1 MGRLSRLTALLAAA
15 VLFPSLTDAQTA
27 KPAKV
32 DPVKVRAK
40 LLQGQYIEGKLV
52 RIDANEKTFTFA
64 YVVETKTPNP
74 EGQKQY
80 AAAFATFSAALAK
93 RSTPLA
99 DLKKL
104 QKEGIAAEKG
114 AFNIE
119 ETQIAFEL
127 KGDKAFVVRTLV
139 LPKGADG
146 KVQKLTPADEKKLKG
161 DPKQPGY
168 YMGYAAE
175 VKDLDQKKW
184 VRAYL
189 DKKFKPAAG
198 TKPDEAVYPATM
210 LVIIPDPPVVTNF
223 KIPGE

>member
-1 MGRLSRLTALLAAA
+1 MGRLSRLVVLLTA
-15 VLFPSLTDAQTA
+15 VLLFPTLTDAQTA

-32 DPVKVRAK
+32 DPEKVRAK
-40 LLQGQYIEGKLV
+40 LLLAQYMEGKLV
-52 RIDANEKTFTFA
+52 RIDAAEKQFTFA
-64 YVVETKTPNP
+64 HVIETKTPNA
-74 EGQKQY
+74 EGQKQLNAAY
-80 AAAFATFSAALAK
+80 AQFNAALAK

-104 QKEGIAAEKG
+104 QKAGIAAEKG

-127 KGDKAFVVRTLV
+127 KGDKGFVVRTLL
-139 LPKGADG
+139 LPTGADG

-168 YMGYAAE
+168 NIGYAAE
-175 VKDLDQKKW
+175 AKDLDQKKW
-184 VRAYL
+184 VRVYL
-189 DKKFKPAAG
+189 DKKNKPAAG
-198 TKPDEAVYPATM
+198 TKPEDTVYSATM
-210 LVIIPDPPVVTNF
+210 LVIIPDPPVATSF